1 MNEKDF
7 REVPTVPNAI
17 KNLLPDIVEDVDF
30 QYRDD
35 ADGKGAVLH
44 WLNKDVSEPSQNDI
58 DKELEKI
65 KTKWDTQAYA
75 RNRKEEYPDLAEQ
88 LDLLWH
94 AIDAGTLD
102 DRDHRNKFYSTLKT
116 VKTNNPKG

>member
-65 KTKWDTQAYA
+65 KTKWDAQEYA
-75 RNRKEEYPDLAEQ
+75 RNRKAEYDALNQFE
-88 LDLLWH
+88 LISDDTNNGTTTH
-94 AIDAGTLD
+94 IDAI
-102 DRDHRNKFYSTLKT
+102 NAIKAKW
-116 VKTNNPKG
+116 PKDNSGPV